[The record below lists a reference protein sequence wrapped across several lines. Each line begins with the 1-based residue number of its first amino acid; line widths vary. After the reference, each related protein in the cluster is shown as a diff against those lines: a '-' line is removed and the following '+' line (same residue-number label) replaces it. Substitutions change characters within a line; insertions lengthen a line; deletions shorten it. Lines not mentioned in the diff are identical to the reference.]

1 MIRFKGILMVS
12 LFPMLSALSA
22 ESPSSKIFPYQ
33 INQVTLDN
41 GLKMVS
47 IPFDS
52 PGIVAYYTVVRTG
65 SRNEIEP
72 GKSGFAHFFEHMM
85 FRGTEKYPKDKFT
98 AALKSIGADNNAYT
112 SDDETVYHTVA
123 SADALETMMDIE
135 SDRFMNL
142 KYSEEDFK
150 TEAGAILGEHNK
162 NSWNPCQASAE
173 KVRAAATHAP
183 TQHHPA

>member
-1 MIRFKGILMVS
+1 HEVRSTIVPLPSESNRPLRRPATTCYEEAPVSMRSPTLLAFASTLTLALVAASGFAAPAKGDAAV
-12 LFPMLSALSA
+12 A
-22 ESPSSKIFPYQ
+22 ESPSAFPFP
-33 INQVTLDN
+33 ITEKTLPN
-41 GLKMVS
+41 GLHVYVVQY
-47 IPFDS
+47 DS
-52 PGIVAYYTVVRTG
+52 PGLVAYYTIVRTG

-135 SDRFMNL
+135 SD
-142 KYSEEDFK
+142 
-150 TEAGAILGEHNK
+150 
-162 NSWNPCQASAE
+162 
-173 KVRAAATHAP
+173 
-183 TQHHPA
+183 